1 VNNIIQHLASV
12 IVQERQDGERDKRML
27 VHNDIHNTEHSWVG
41 VDIYQ
46 TLIFPNVT
54 LYLATGLALPTV
66 PRIGEIVEVF
76 GNIFAGTV
84 ENIKYQAHYDTFYR
98 DNPDKLFMD
107 PKDKPRFN
115 DCTIKIDLEKTV
127 SKSSISSYAIEES
140 FIDCSYK
147 IMASRRERPIDFKER
162 QALRNEP
169 DYKLH
174 FLQDVYSE
182 PSLSFDA
189 DAFDEMF
196 PEVI

>member
-1 VNNIIQHLASV
+1 
-12 IVQERQDGERDKRML
+12 ML
-27 VHNDIHNTEHSWVG
+27 VHNEKYNSEHSWIG

-46 TLIFPNVT
+46 TLVFPNVT
-54 LYLATGLALPTV
+54 LYLATGLMLPSV
-66 PRIGEIVEVF
+66 PRVGETVEVY

-84 ENIKYQAHYDTFYR
+84 KNVKYQAHYDTFYR
-98 DNPDKLFMD
+98 DNPDKRGIN
-107 PKDKPRFN
+107 PEDKPSFN
-115 DCTIKIDLEKTV
+115 QCTIKIDLESSV
-127 SKSSISSYAIEES
+127 SDYSISSYEIKES

-147 IMASRRERPIDFKER
+147 IMASKKERPTDFNER
-162 QALRNEP
+162 RALRNEP

-174 FLQDVYSE
+174 FLQDVDSE

>member
-1 VNNIIQHLASV
+1 
-12 IVQERQDGERDKRML
+12 ML
-27 VHNDIHNTEHSWVG
+27 VYNEIHNNEHTWIG

-46 TLIFPNVT
+46 TRIFSNVT
-54 LYLATGLALPTV
+54 LYLATGLMLPSV
-66 PRIGEIVEVF
+66 PRVGETVEVY

-84 ENIKYQAHYDTFYR
+84 ESVKYQAHFDTFYR
-98 DNPDKLFMD
+98 ENPDKLGIS
-107 PKDKPRFN
+107 PKDKPSFN
-115 DCTIKIDLEKTV
+115 QCTIKIDLESSV
-127 SKSSISSYAIEES
+127 SDYSISSYEIKES

-147 IMASRRERPIDFKER
+147 ILASKRERPRDFKER

-182 PSLSFDA
+182 PRLRFDA

-196 PEVI
+196 PELI